1 MTIQL
6 DKVWEDY
13 ELGGLEQKLQEL
25 FPTSPPDFKGLLQRL
40 LRGDILGCI
49 SDAIQMVI
57 DDFVADFASIK
68 QIFIWIL
75 VLGIIAALL
84 SHFIEIFDNHQIADI
99 GFYFTYLLMI
109 VILMKCFLESASV
122 AASAMERIVEFIQV
136 FIPAYF
142 LSIGVAQGSLTA
154 SAGYQILIL
163 IIYIVENV
171 LLQLVLPFIYCYVL
185 LSVVNGLWIEE
196 RLALLVESMEKG
208 IKFLLKSLL
217 GTVIGISALQS
228 MITPAIDSVNT
239 GILQKV
245 VGAIPGIGDAA
256 DGVMETVVG
265 SAVILKNSLGT
276 VLLLLLIVVAAVP
289 LLQILI
295 TACLLK
301 FAAGLLGVV
310 SDKRI
315 TACTNKVGSGSELL
329 FKTVGTAVLLFLI
342 TISIAA
348 YTTNRG
354 F

>member
-1 MTIQL
+1 MTIQM
-6 DKVWEDY
+6 DKIWKDY
-13 ELGGLEQKLQEL
+13 ELGGLEQKLEEL
-25 FPTSPPDFKGLLQRL
+25 FPFSPPDLESLLQRL
-40 LRGDILGCI
+40 IKGDVLGCI
-49 SDAIQMVI
+49 RDFLGTTIQGFMGG
-57 DDFVADFASIK
+57 FASLK
-68 QIFIWIL
+68 QVLIWIL
-75 VLGIIAALL
+75 VLGIAAALL
-84 SHFIEIFDNHQIADI
+84 SHFMEIFDNHQIADI

-109 VILMKCFLESASV
+109 VILMKCFVEASSV
-122 AASAMERIVEFIQV
+122 AVSAMENIVEFIQI

-171 LLQLVLPFIYCYVL
+171 LLKLVLPLIYSYVL
-185 LSVVNGLWIEE
+185 LSVINGLWIEE
-196 RLALLVESMEKG
+196 RLTLLVESVEKG
-208 IKFLLKSLL
+208 IRFLLKTLL
-217 GTVIGISALQS
+217 GMVTGVSALQS
-228 MITPAIDSVNT
+228 MITPAIDSVKAGT
-239 GILQKV
+239 LQKAI
-245 VGAIPGIGDAA
+245 GAIPGVGDAA

-265 SAVILKNSLGT
+265 SAVIIKNSLGIA
-276 VLLLLLIVVAAVP
+276 LLIILLGLAAAP

-295 TACLLK
+295 TAGLIK
-301 FAAGLLGVV
+301 AAAALLGIV

>member
-1 MTIQL
+1 MTIQM
-6 DKVWEDY
+6 DKVWEEY

-25 FPTSPPDFKGLLQRL
+25 FPSSPPDLGGLLQRL
-40 LRGDILGCI
+40 LKGDILGCI
-49 SDAIQMVI
+49 SDFIQMII
-57 DDFVADFASIK
+57 DGFVADFASLR

-122 AASAMERIVEFIQV
+122 AAATLERIVEFIQV
-136 FIPAYF
+136 FIPAYI
-142 LSIGVAQGSLTA
+142 LSIGIAQGSLTA

-171 LLQLVLPFIYCYVL
+171 LLRLVLPLIYSYVL

-217 GTVIGISALQS
+217 GMVIGISALQS

-239 GILQKV
+239 GMLQKII
-245 VGAIPGIGDAA
+245 GAMPGIGDAA

-276 VLLLLLIVVAAVP
+276 VLLLFLIAVAAVP

-301 FAAGLLGVV
+301 VAAGLLGVV

-315 TACTNKVGSGSELL
+315 TSCTNKVGSGSELL
-329 FKTVGTAVLLFLI
+329 FKTVGTALLLFLI

>member
-1 MTIQL
+1 MTIQM
-6 DKVWEDY
+6 DKVWEAY
-13 ELGGLEQKLQEL
+13 ELEGLEEKLQEL
-25 FPTSPPDFKGLLQRL
+25 FPSSTPDLEELLQRL
-40 LRGDILGCI
+40 LKGDILGCI
-49 SDAIQMVI
+49 SDAIGVVI
-57 DDFVADFASIK
+57 DGFVADFVSLK

-75 VLGIIAALL
+75 VLGIVAALL

-122 AASAMERIVEFIQV
+122 AASTMERIVEFIQV

-171 LLQLVLPFIYCYVL
+171 LLRLVLPFIYCYVL

-228 MITPAIDSVNT
+228 MVTPAIDSVNT

-276 VLLLLLIVVAAVP
+276 ILLILLIAVAAVP

-301 FAAGLLGVV
+301 VAAALLGVV

-329 FKTVGTAVLLFLI
+329 FKTVGTALLLFLI

>member
-1 MTIQL
+1 MTIRM
-6 DKVWEDY
+6 DKIWEDY
-13 ELGGLEQKLQEL
+13 ELGRLEQKLEEL
-25 FPTSPPDFKGLLQRL
+25 FPSAAPDLESLFYKLIKG
-40 LRGDILGCI
+40 DVLGCI
-49 SDAIQMVI
+49 R
-57 DDFVADFASIK
+57 DFFSTAVHGWTGGLSSLK

-75 VLGIIAALL
+75 VLGIVAALL
-84 SHFIEIFDNHQIADI
+84 SHFIAIFDNHQIADI

-109 VILMKCFLESASV
+109 VILMKCFTETSSV
-122 AASAMERIVEFIQV
+122 AVSAMERIVEFIQI

-171 LLQLVLPFIYCYVL
+171 LLKLVLPLIYSYVL

-196 RLALLVESMEKG
+196 RLTLLVEALDKG
-208 IKFLLKSLL
+208 IRFLLKTLL
-217 GTVIGISALQS
+217 GMVTGISALQS
-228 MITPAIDSVNT
+228 MITPAIDSVKAGT
-239 GILQKV
+239 LQKAI
-245 VGAIPGIGDAA
+245 GAIPGVGDAA

-265 SAVILKNSLGT
+265 SAVIIKNSLGII
-276 VLLLLLIVVAAVP
+276 LLLILLAMAAVP

-295 TACLLK
+295 TAGLLK
-301 FAAGLLGVV
+301 AAAALLGVV

>member
-1 MTIQL
+1 MTIQM
-6 DKVWEDY
+6 DKIWKDY
-13 ELGGLEQKLQEL
+13 ELGSLEQKLEEL
-25 FPTSPPDFKGLLQRL
+25 FPSSPPDLESLLQRL
-40 LRGDILGCI
+40 MKGDVLGCI
-49 SDAIQMVI
+49 RDFFRTTIQSWTGG
-57 DDFVADFASIK
+57 FSSLK

-75 VLGIIAALL
+75 VLGIVAALL

-109 VILMKCFLESASV
+109 VILMKCFMEASSV
-122 AASAMERIVEFIQV
+122 AVSAMERILEFIQV

-142 LSIGVAQGSLTA
+142 LSIGVAQGSLSA

-163 IIYIVENV
+163 IIYIVENILV
-171 LLQLVLPFIYCYVL
+171 KLVLPLIYSYVL

-196 RLALLVESMEKG
+196 RLTLLVEAVEKG
-208 IKFLLKSLL
+208 IRFLLKTLL
-217 GTVIGISALQS
+217 GMVTGISALQS
-228 MITPAIDSVNT
+228 MITPAIDSVKSGT
-239 GILQKV
+239 LQKAI
-245 VGAIPGIGDAA
+245 GAIPGVGDAA

-265 SAVILKNSLGT
+265 SAVIIKNSLGI
-276 VLLLLLIVVAAVP
+276 VLLLILLALAAAP

-295 TACLLK
+295 TAGLLK
-301 FAAGLLGVV
+301 VAAALLGVV

-315 TACTNKVGSGSELL
+315 TTCTNKVGSGSELL
-329 FKTVGTAVLLFLI
+329 FKTVGTAILLFLI

>member
-1 MTIQL
+1 MTIQM
-6 DKVWEDY
+6 DKIWKDY
-13 ELGGLEQKLQEL
+13 ELGGLEQKLEEL
-25 FPTSPPDFKGLLQRL
+25 FPSSSPDLESLLQRL
-40 LRGDILGCI
+40 IKGDVLGCI
-49 SDAIQMVI
+49 REFFRTTMQSWTGGL
-57 DDFVADFASIK
+57 SSLK

-75 VLGIIAALL
+75 VLGIVAALL

-109 VILMKCFLESASV
+109 VILMKCFMEASLV
-122 AASAMERIVEFIQV
+122 AVSAMERILEFIQV

-163 IIYIVENV
+163 IIYIVENI
-171 LLQLVLPFIYCYVL
+171 LLKLVLPLIYSYVL

-196 RLALLVESMEKG
+196 RLTLLVEAVEKG
-208 IKFLLKSLL
+208 IRFLLKTLL
-217 GTVIGISALQS
+217 GMVTGISALQS
-228 MITPAIDSVNT
+228 MITPAIDSVKSGT
-239 GILQKV
+239 LQKAI
-245 VGAIPGIGDAA
+245 GAIPGVGDAA

-265 SAVILKNSLGT
+265 SAVIIKNSLGII
-276 VLLLLLIVVAAVP
+276 LLLILLALAAIP

-295 TACLLK
+295 TAGLLK
-301 FAAGLLGVV
+301 AAAALLGVV

>member
-1 MTIQL
+1 MTIQM
-6 DKVWEDY
+6 DKIWKDY
-13 ELGGLEQKLQEL
+13 ELGGLEQKLEEL
-25 FPTSPPDFKGLLQRL
+25 FPFSPPDLESLLQRL
-40 LRGDILGCI
+40 IKGDVLGCI
-49 SDAIQMVI
+49 RDFFGTTIQGFMGG
-57 DDFVADFASIK
+57 FASLK
-68 QIFIWIL
+68 QVLIWIL
-75 VLGIIAALL
+75 VLGIAAALL
-84 SHFIEIFDNHQIADI
+84 SHFMEIFDNHQIADI

-109 VILMKCFLESASV
+109 VILMKCFVEASSV
-122 AASAMERIVEFIQV
+122 AVSAMENIVEFIQI

-171 LLQLVLPFIYCYVL
+171 LLKLVLPLIYSYVL
-185 LSVVNGLWIEE
+185 LSVINGLWIEE
-196 RLALLVESMEKG
+196 RLTLLVESVEKG
-208 IKFLLKSLL
+208 IRFLLKTLL
-217 GTVIGISALQS
+217 GMVTGVSALQS
-228 MITPAIDSVNT
+228 MITPAIDSVKAGT
-239 GILQKV
+239 LQKAI
-245 VGAIPGIGDAA
+245 GAIPGVGDAA

-265 SAVILKNSLGT
+265 SAVIIKNSLGIA
-276 VLLLLLIVVAAVP
+276 LLIILLGLAAAP

-295 TACLLK
+295 TAGLIK
-301 FAAGLLGVV
+301 AAAALLGIV

>member
-1 MTIQL
+1 MTIQM
-6 DKVWEDY
+6 DKIWKDY
-13 ELGGLEQKLQEL
+13 ELGGLEQKLEEL
-25 FPTSPPDFKGLLQRL
+25 FPSSPPDLENLLQRL
-40 LRGDILGCI
+40 IKGDVLGCI
-49 SDAIQMVI
+49 R
-57 DDFVADFASIK
+57 DFFRTAMQGFMGGFASLK
-68 QIFIWIL
+68 QVLIWIL
-75 VLGIIAALL
+75 VLGIVAALL
-84 SHFIEIFDNHQIADI
+84 SHFMEIFDNHQIADI

-109 VILMKCFLESASV
+109 VILMKCFMEASSV
-122 AASAMERIVEFIQV
+122 AVSAMESIVEFIQV
-136 FIPAYF
+136 FIPAYY

-171 LLQLVLPFIYCYVL
+171 LLKLVLPLIYSYVL
-185 LSVVNGLWIEE
+185 LSVINGLWIEE
-196 RLALLVESMEKG
+196 RLTLLVDGVEKG
-208 IKFLLKSLL
+208 IRFLLKILL
-217 GTVIGISALQS
+217 GMVTGVSALQS
-228 MITPAIDSVNT
+228 MITPAIDSVKSGT
-239 GILQKV
+239 LQKAI
-245 VGAIPGIGDAA
+245 GAIPGVGDAA

-265 SAVILKNSLGT
+265 SAVIIKNSLGI
-276 VLLLLLIVVAAVP
+276 VLLIILLGLAAAP

-295 TACLLK
+295 TAGLIK
-301 FAAGLLGVV
+301 AAAALLGIV

>member
-25 FPTSPPDFKGLLQRL
+25 FPSSPPDLEGLLQRL

-49 SDAIQMVI
+49 SDSIRMVI
-57 DDFVADFASIK
+57 DGFIADFGSLK

-109 VILMKCFLESASV
+109 IILMKCFMESASV
-122 AASAMERIVEFIQV
+122 ASSTMGRIVEFIQV

-163 IIYIVENV
+163 IIYVVENILV
-171 LLQLVLPFIYCYVL
+171 RLVLPFIYCYVL

-196 RLALLVESMEKG
+196 RLAMLVESMEKG

-217 GTVIGISALQS
+217 GMVIGISALQS
-228 MITPAIDSVNT
+228 MVTPAIDSVNT
-239 GILQKV
+239 GILRKV

-276 VLLLLLIVVAAVP
+276 ILLLLLIVMAAVP
-289 LLQILI
+289 LLQILV

-301 FAAGLLGVV
+301 VAAGLLGVV

-315 TACTNKVGSGSELL
+315 TACTNKVGCGSELL